1 MTQSPTMGT
10 TGRSQG
16 QDEDWTCS
24 VCGCEIMVKHAGDP
38 ARMAPGS
45 AYTCRCGTRM
55 ELEHPE
61 RGTTSAGASGA

>member
-1 MTQSPTMGT
+1 MTQSPTMDT
-10 TGRSQG
+10 TGRGQG
-16 QDEDWTCS
+16 HDEDWTCS

-61 RGTTSAGASGA
+61 RGSASSGSAGA